1 MATPHVGG
9 MAGLLLDA
17 APSLGVADYHR
28 DDHDFG
34 DSLVSG
40 EGTAAYGQ
48 FEDWGAANFSRV
60 HEVELILELTARYE
74 AMDNSCEAGND
85 EDSCNDIPS
94 ECYRSATGG
103 CHDWRVGHGLTDV
116 DAAVALAR
124 TLQLMRDQDNDGIVD
139 HPEYNVWDAYDI
151 YENMMTTTTIPV
163 NTDRVRHA
171 WKGDWNHF
179 NNGQTGALY
188 YTEDSHYVWIP
199 NGTTLLQ
206 ATLTA
211 TEADLDTGQVGT
223 LQLSIDLGDD
233 GSNDGSGQGV
243 RVADSW
249 FYEIDVDESSWG
261 KWAHFDTTGQAVTL
275 FGILDDPEFF
285 ESHIPYT
292 VDVMLTLDLASPVD
306 IAFEQRPNFYSDLD
320 PAPPSDDYDDSMD
333 GMLTFTR
340 LAYDQQTVVGLI
352 QPKATGDD
360 GESDGFFTSLG
371 DLLADHP
378 FAVMFFMLLILL
390 GAGGAGYAL
399 RERKEYAVDLVLDAE
414 ISEDED

>member
-1 MATPHVGG
+1 
-9 MAGLLLDA
+9 
-17 APSLGVADYHR
+17 
-28 DDHDFG
+28 
-34 DSLVSG
+34 
-40 EGTAAYGQ
+40 
-48 FEDWGAANFSRV
+48 
-60 HEVELILELTARYE
+60 
-74 AMDNSCEAGND
+74 
-85 EDSCNDIPS
+85 
-94 ECYRSATGG
+94 
-103 CHDWRVGHGLTDV
+103 
-116 DAAVALAR
+116 
-124 TLQLMRDQDNDGIVD
+124 
-139 HPEYNVWDAYDI
+139 
-151 YENMMTTTTIPV
+151 MTTTTIPV

-179 NNGQTGALY
+179 NNGQTGAVY

-223 LQLSIDLGDD
+223 LQLSIDLDDD
-233 GSNDGSGQGV
+233 GSNDGGQGV
-243 RVADSW
+243 RLADSW

-292 VDVMLTLDLASPVD
+292 VDVMLTLDLVSPVD
-306 IAFEQRPNFYSDLD
+306 IAFEQRPDFYSDLD
-320 PAPPSDDYDDSMD
+320 PAPPSEDYDDSMD

-360 GESDGFFTSLG
+360 GGSNGFISSLG

-399 RERKEYAVDLVLDAE
+399 RERKDYAVDLVLDAE
-414 ISEDED
+414 ISKDED

>member
-1 MATPHVGG
+1 M
-9 MAGLLLDA
+9 
-17 APSLGVADYHR
+17 
-28 DDHDFG
+28 
-34 DSLVSG
+34 
-40 EGTAAYGQ
+40 
-48 FEDWGAANFSRV
+48 
-60 HEVELILELTARYE
+60 
-74 AMDNSCEAGND
+74 
-85 EDSCNDIPS
+85 
-94 ECYRSATGG
+94 
-103 CHDWRVGHGLTDV
+103 
-116 DAAVALAR
+116 
-124 TLQLMRDQDNDGIVD
+124 
-139 HPEYNVWDAYDI
+139 
-151 YENMMTTTTIPV
+151 
-163 NTDRVRHA
+163 
-171 WKGDWNHF
+171 
-179 NNGQTGALY
+179 
-188 YTEDSHYVWIP
+188 WIP

-233 GSNDGSGQGV
+233 GSNDGGQGV
-243 RVADSW
+243 RLADSW

-292 VDVMLTLDLASPVD
+292 VDVMLTLDLVSPVD
-306 IAFEQRPNFYSDLD
+306 IAFEQRPDFYSDLD
-320 PAPPSDDYDDSMD
+320 PAPPSEDYDDSMD

-360 GESDGFFTSLG
+360 GESDGFFSSLG

-390 GAGGAGYAL
+390 GAGGTGYAL
-399 RERKEYAVDLVLDAE
+399 RERKDYAVDLVLDAE
-414 ISEDED
+414 LTENEG